1 MLRATTLLSFIFA
14 IQIYAKMLKTFLF
27 TLIIVGISMAFLA
40 IKILLKK
47 NGRFPNTHV
56 GHSAAMRK
64 RGITCVQTMDAMERM
79 DNPHRISEHTTR
91 K

>member
-1 MLRATTLLSFIFA
+1 
-14 IQIYAKMLKTFLF
+14 MLKTLLF
-27 TLIIVGISMAFLA
+27 TLIIVAASMVFLA

-56 GHSAAMRK
+56 GHNAAMRK
-64 RGITCVQTMDAMERM
+64 RGITCVQTMDAMERKG
-79 DNPHRISEHTTR
+79 NPHRIHERSTN

>member
-1 MLRATTLLSFIFA
+1 
-14 IQIYAKMLKTFLF
+14 MLKIVLL
-27 TLIIVGISMAFLA
+27 TLIIVGFSMTMLA
-40 IKILLKK
+40 IKMIVKK

-64 RGITCVQTMDAMERM
+64 RGITCVQSMDAMERKE
-79 DNPHRISEHTTR
+79 NPHRINEKR

>member
-1 MLRATTLLSFIFA
+1 
-14 IQIYAKMLKTFLF
+14 MLKTLLF
-27 TLIIVGISMAFLA
+27 SLIIVAISMAFLA

-47 NGRFPNTHV
+47 NGRFPDTHV
-56 GHSAAMRK
+56 GHNAAMRK

-79 DNPHRISEHTTR
+79 DNPHRIRERSE

>member
-1 MLRATTLLSFIFA
+1 LQKTENN
-14 IQIYAKMLKTFLF
+14 MLKIVLL
-27 TLIIVGISMAFLA
+27 TLIIVGFSMTMLA
-40 IKILLKK
+40 IKMIVKK

-64 RGITCVQTMDAMERM
+64 RGITCVQSMDAMERKE
-79 DNPHRISEHTTR
+79 NPHRINEKR